1 VECESAENL
10 ASGTPLWMDAG
21 RVCHLRHPR
30 RVHLPPIDHAG
41 AQVAPRS
48 VLLAGGLTPY
58 RLRTA
63 VRAGRWQEPLPG
75 VFVSHSGPLTQA
87 ERWRAALHYVGAGAV
102 LSHRTALVA
111 WGARI
116 REPAAA
122 RRVAG
127 VRGDYATPVEGGL
140 VEVTAPHGRHVLPRG
155 FVVVHQ
161 SRRPV
166 AEGFVV
172 DRLAVAPPAPAAV
185 DVAMTSFRSADVDHV
200 IADVLQRNLC
210 SVRDLEEEAVALG
223 RRLGPWLQQAL
234 DDARRGMRSVGEAD
248 LRRAI
253 RMAGVPEP
261 EWGAPIETPS
271 GTFFVDAYWR
281 RARVA
286 AEADGAA
293 FHLSAQDWGAD
304 LRRQN
309 ALQSVRVTLF
319 RYPVRRLRAEPMVC
333 GAELLTHVA

>member
-1 VECESAENL
+1 
-10 ASGTPLWMDAG
+10 M
-21 RVCHLRHPR
+21 
-30 RVHLPPIDHAG
+30 HLPLIHHAG
-41 AQVAPRS
+41 QQVAPRA
-48 VLLAGGLTPY
+48 VLLSAGLTPY

-63 VRAGRWQEPLPG
+63 VRGGRWQEPLPG
-75 VFVSHSGPLTQA
+75 VFVSHSGPLTQR
-87 ERWRAALHYVGAGAV
+87 ERWHAALHYAGVGAV
-102 LSHRTALVA
+102 LSHRSALLA

-116 REPAAA
+116 REPARAP
-122 RRVAG
+122 RVAG
-127 VRGDYATPVEGGL
+127 VRGDYVAPDEGGI
-140 VEVTAPHGRHVLPRG
+140 VEVTTPHGRHVRSRD

-166 AEGFVV
+166 ADGFVV
-172 DRLAVAPPAPAAV
+172 DRLRVAPPARAAV
-185 DVAMTSFRSADVDHV
+185 DVAMTSTRRNDVDHV
-200 IADVLQRNLC
+200 IADVLQRDLC

-223 RRLGPWLQQAL
+223 RRLGPWLRQAL
-234 DDARRGMRSVGEAD
+234 GDARRGMRSVGEAD
-248 LRRAI
+248 LRRVI
-253 RMAGVPEP
+253 QMAGVPEP

-319 RYPVRRLRAEPMVC
+319 RYPVRRLREEPMAC
-333 GAELLTHVA
+333 GAELLRQVA